1 MVTVSQVS
9 VESRV
14 TLRNISWLTYETLL
28 AETGDRA
35 VRLTFDHGE
44 LEMMTPSFPHESY
57 KGLLGKLSEA
67 VCLIRDIPLRSGGA
81 TTHRREDLQ
90 QGLEPDESYW
100 IEHEVHMRGA
110 RELDLAVDP
119 PPDLVVEVDITSS
132 SLDRI
137 NIYWQ
142 LGVPE
147 IWHWTT
153 KGLRFLVQGEDGQYA
168 TVSQSRSFP
177 FVDVTAVAT
186 ALQAAEKI
194 GETQAVRQFLDRLP
208 YES

>member
-1 MVTVSQVS
+1 MVTVLPASAEQ
-9 VESRV
+9 RV
-14 TLRNISWLTYETLL
+14 TLHNISWLTYETLL

-44 LEMMTPSFPHESY
+44 LEMMTPSLPHESY
-57 KGLLGKLSEA
+57 KRFLGRLIEA
-67 VCLIRDIPLRSGGA
+67 ICLVRDIPLRSGGA

-100 IEHEVHMRGA
+100 VEHEPQMRAA
-110 RELDLAVDP
+110 RDLDLAVDP
-119 PPDLVVEVDITSS
+119 PPDLVVEVDMTSS

-137 NIYWQ
+137 KIYRQ

-147 IWHWTT
+147 VWHWTA
-153 KGLRFLVQGEDGQYA
+153 KNLRFLVREEGEQYA

-177 FVDVTAVAT
+177 FVDVTSVAT
-186 ALQAAEKI
+186 AIQAAEKV
-194 GETQAVRQFLDRLP
+194 GETQAVRQFLDQLP
-208 YES
+208 QK